1 MGETGRRLPDRSAN
15 LGRLCA
21 AEGSLIPLLTATTE
35 ISLHPASAS
44 PPPAVPPS
52 IHVLPPFPYQV
63 AILRLL
69 KQLSEV
75 YSTLKISSLAKLVPF
90 STFAEIEG
98 VIVDAV
104 RYDYLQVRRGGGVGV
119 VDRRRS
125 AGEMVDAVP

>member
-1 MGETGRRLPDRSAN
+1 M
-15 LGRLCA
+15 
-21 AEGSLIPLLTATTE
+21 
-35 ISLHPASAS
+35 
-44 PPPAVPPS
+44 
-52 IHVLPPFPYQV
+52 LPPLPYQV